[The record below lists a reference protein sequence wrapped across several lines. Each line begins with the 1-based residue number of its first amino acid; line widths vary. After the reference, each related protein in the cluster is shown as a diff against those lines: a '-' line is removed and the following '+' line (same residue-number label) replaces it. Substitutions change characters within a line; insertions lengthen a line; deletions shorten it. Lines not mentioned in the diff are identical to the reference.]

1 MGHLRLLLSPPPF
14 ASLDEACLQAF
25 QGELDYIVRTLRRLG
40 TPPSEV
46 DDLVQEVFLALR
58 SAWPQYDSSRPLRPY
73 LFGISFRLVSA
84 HMRKYR
90 REVAREVPDLV
101 DEGGWPDEAVAV
113 RQSRALLLTALDKI
127 PLLRRGVL
135 VMHDLD
141 ETPVAAIAA
150 VLGIP
155 LFTVYSRLRK
165 ARTELR
171 AALRRLSTERAGGW
185 RLGWG
190 EGEG

>member
-171 AALRRLSTERAGGW
+171 AALRRLSTERAD
-185 RLGWG
+185 RKSVV
-190 EGEG
+190 